1 MSESKKEY
9 KQTNNPVIQAK
20 MDIEHAAAQAVSV
33 ISAAAGEAAKV
44 VADAA
49 AVSVKVINA
58 KNADDHDLLIEL
70 KTRMESLRN
79 DIKDIK
85 DGTSLQI
92 ADHEKRIFSIE
103 SSKSKTNTLIT
114 IGIAVGTILTSM
126 LIAHLFGIG
135 VG

>member
-1 MSESKKEY
+1 MSENKSHINSV
-9 KQTNNPVIQAK
+9 TQAK

-49 AVSVKVINA
+49 ANSIKVLQEKGSN
-58 KNADDHDLLIEL
+58 DHDLLIEL

-79 DIKDIK
+79 DIRDIK

-103 SSKSKTNTLIT
+103 SSKTKTNTLIT
-114 IGIAVGTILTSM
+114 VGIAVGTILTSM
-126 LIAHLFGIG
+126 LVAHLFGIG
-135 VG
+135 V

>member
-1 MSESKKEY
+1 MQEQD
-9 KQTNNPVIQAK
+9 KQNRINSVKQAK
-20 MDIEHAAAQAVSV
+20 MDIERAASQAVTV

-44 VADAA
+44 VAEAA
-49 AVSVKVINA
+49 AVSVKVLSI

-85 DGTSLQI
+85 DGTALQI

-103 SSKSKTNTLIT
+103 ASRGKQTTLIT
-114 IGIAVGTILTSM
+114 ISIGIGVVLVSM
-126 LIAHLFGIG
+126 LVFHLFGIG
-135 VG
+135 V